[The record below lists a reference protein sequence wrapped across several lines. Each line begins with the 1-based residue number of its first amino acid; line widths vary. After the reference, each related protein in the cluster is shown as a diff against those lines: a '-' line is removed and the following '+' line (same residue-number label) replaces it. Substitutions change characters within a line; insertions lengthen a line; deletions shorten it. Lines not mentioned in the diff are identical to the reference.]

1 MKRVIR
7 NKKGFTLAETLLAA
21 TITLIVAGLLAGG
34 IPLALNAYHKVVDS
48 ANAHVV
54 LATLTTELRD
64 ELALANDVTSNGTS
78 LTYTNK
84 SGRNTNLYKKEDGI
98 YLKDTKSGSEALLL
112 SKASMAN
119 NLYVAY
125 DSVAFSNGMITF
137 TNLKVCNKDL
147 VLTSLDEYK
156 IRVLSN

>member
-84 SGRNTNLYKKEDGI
+84 SGRNTNLYKKDDGI

-137 TNLKVCNKDL
+137 TNLKVCNILCIK
-147 VLTSLDEYK
+147 
-156 IRVLSN
+156 R

>member
-1 MKRVIR
+1 MKKVIR

-21 TITLIVAGLLAGG
+21 TITLMVAGLLAGG
-34 IPLALNAYHKVVDS
+34 IPLALNAYHKIVDS
-48 ANAHVV
+48 ANANVV
-54 LATLTTELRD
+54 IATLTTELRD
-64 ELALANDVTSNGTS
+64 ELALANDVTANGSS

-84 SGRNTNLYKKEDGI
+84 SGRNTNLYKKDDGI
-98 YLKDTKSGSEALLL
+98 YLKDTKSNNEALLL

-125 DSVAFSNGMITF
+125 DSVAFSNDMITF
-137 TNLKVCNKDL
+137 TNLKVCNSDSVL
-147 VLTSLDEYK
+147 VSLDEYK